1 MGVRI
6 GLVQP
11 LAHRPPADERN
22 VAQAVELVGSAAAA
36 GAQLVVLP
44 ETYPG
49 PWRMPAA
56 YDPTPQVA
64 EAAGR
69 LGVYVLFGTLEPLE
83 ARGPGA
89 APPANDRRAHN
100 LLVLAGPDGTV
111 RAVYRRTHPP
121 GPWLY
126 VGGDAWD
133 FDYVAAED
141 VVVADT
147 EHGRLGLGMCSEVY
161 VPEVSRALA
170 LRGTEIILLPA
181 GVDKGRLW
189 ATWRNLVWARAIE
202 NLAVTVTT
210 QNLFSDEER
219 GLAMVAGPEDV
230 LFETARP
237 GVFVVDVDLTRVRAL
252 RAEHDDAASSQR
264 NAAKAGV
271 LTQWRRPELYP
282 SWLGSG
288 EPAQTAR

>member
-11 LAHRPPADERN
+11 LAHRPPEDERN
-22 VAQAVELVGSAAAA
+22 VAQAVELVGVASGA

-56 YDPTPQVA
+56 YDPTPDLVG
-64 EAAGR
+64 AAKR
-69 LGVYVLFGTLEPLE
+69 FGVYVLFGTLEPLD
-83 ARGPGA
+83 A
-89 APPANDRRAHN
+89 DRRAHN
-100 LLVLAGPDGTV
+100 VLVLAAPDGSV
-111 RAVYRRTHPP
+111 RATYRRTHPP

-126 VGGDAWD
+126 VGGGAWD
-133 FDYVAAED
+133 FDYVAAD
-141 VVVADT
+141 GVVVADT

-170 LRGTEIILLPA
+170 LRGAEIVLLPA

-189 ATWRNLVWARAIE
+189 ATWRNLIWSRAIE
-202 NLAVTVTT
+202 NLAVVVTT
-210 QNLFSDEER
+210 QNLFSAEDR
-219 GLAMVAGPEDV
+219 GLAMVAGPEEI
-230 LFETARP
+230 LFETVRP
-237 GVFVVDVDLTRVRAL
+237 GVFTVDVDLARVRAL
-252 RAEHDDAASSQR
+252 RAEWDDAGSSRR

-271 LTQWRRPELYP
+271 LSQWQRPELYRH
-282 SWLGSG
+282 WLGVG
-288 EPAQTAR
+288 EGEGAQTAR

>member
-22 VAQAVELVGSAAAA
+22 VAQAVELVGAAAGD

-49 PWRMPAA
+49 PWRMPAG
-56 YDPTPQVA
+56 YDPTPQLT
-64 EAAGR
+64 EAAAR
-69 LGVYVLFGTLEPLE
+69 SGVYVLFGTLQPLD
-83 ARGPGA
+83 PH
-89 APPANDRRAHN
+89 RRAHN
-100 LLVLAGPDGTV
+100 VLVLAGPDGSV
-111 RAVYRRTHPP
+111 RATYRRTHPP

-133 FDYVAAED
+133 FDYVAAD
-141 VVVADT
+141 GVVVADT

-161 VPEVSRALA
+161 VPEVSRAMA
-170 LRGTEIILLPA
+170 LRGAEIILLPA

-189 ATWRNLVWARAIE
+189 ATWRNLIWSRAIE

-210 QNLFSDEER
+210 QNLFSAEER
-219 GLAMVAGPEDV
+219 GLAMVAGPEEI
-230 LFETARP
+230 LFETVRP
-237 GVFVVDVDLTRVRAL
+237 GVFTVDVDLTRVRAL
-252 RAEHDDAASSQR
+252 RGEWDDAASSQR

-271 LTQWRRPELYP
+271 LTQWQRPELYAR
-282 SWLGSG
+282 WLGAG